1 MPGDPVSSYRDQ
13 ADIGITLSMQVE
25 HALLD
30 WSLVNIGL
38 KTVWLNGVVRVNRSR
53 LKWRCLL
60 LISEE
65 SSSEAKGEL

>member
-30 WSLVNIGL
+30 WSPVNIGL
-38 KTVWLNGVVRVNRSR
+38 
-53 LKWRCLL
+53 
-60 LISEE
+60 
-65 SSSEAKGEL
+65 